1 MKSFLN
7 LLCHELVRSI
17 YNPSLGRI
25 FSTIWYC
32 YFFTI
37 FSFLLFLLVL
47 DWYICSTYPRLI
59 SFCSSSAELY
69 PLSKHRCC
77 INLLLFVPRL
87 DLDVDDLGLLMTVLS
102 TTSVTSFMSWVLAGD
117 ISQQIRGYLSYLSK
131 YVFLCL
137 SLLLSVGLFPV
148 LAPLRVTLWI

>member
-1 MKSFLN
+1 MSWFVLQPISWENIFYDLVLLFLHY
-7 LLCHELVRSI
+7 LLLS
-17 YNPSLGRI
+17 S
-25 FSTIWYC
+25 
-32 YFFTI
+32 
-37 FSFLLFLLVL
+37 FLLVL

-137 SLLLSVGLFPV
+137 AYSY
-148 LAPLRVTLWI
+148 LWDYFQSWPP

>member
-1 MKSFLN
+1 MSWFVLQPISWEN
-7 LLCHELVRSI
+7 IFYDLV
-17 YNPSLGRI
+17 
-25 FSTIWYC
+25 
-32 YFFTI
+32 
-37 FSFLLFLLVL
+37 LLFLHYLLLSSFSFLVL

-137 SLLLSVGLFPV
+137 AYSY
-148 LAPLRVTLWI
+148 LWDYFQSWPP